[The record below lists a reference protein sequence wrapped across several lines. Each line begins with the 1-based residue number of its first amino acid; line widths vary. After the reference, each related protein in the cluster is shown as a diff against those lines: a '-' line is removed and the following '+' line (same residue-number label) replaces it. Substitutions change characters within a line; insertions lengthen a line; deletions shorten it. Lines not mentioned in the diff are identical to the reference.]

1 MNGTE
6 GLEDKLQQLLND
18 PDSMAQ
24 IMSFAQSLG
33 AQTQQAQQ
41 PQQPQTAVPPI
52 DPGMMQAI
60 VGIMQQL
67 QRTDSR
73 QEALLN
79 ALKPYLAPERREKID
94 RAAQIAR
101 LSRLAG
107 TALQNYGGLF
117 GSSLKR
123 GG

>member
-1 MNGTE
+1 MIGTE

-24 IMSFAQSLG
+24 IMSLAQSFG
-33 AQTQQAQQ
+33 ASQ
-41 PQQPQTAVPPI
+41 PQEQPQAAVPPI
-52 DPGMMQAI
+52 DDGMMRAI
-60 VGIMQQL
+60 VGMMQQL
-67 QRTDSR
+67 QQTDSR
-73 QEALLN
+73 QDALLC

-107 TALQNYGGLF
+107 SALQNYGGLL
-117 GSSLKR
+117 GKR

>member
-1 MNGTE
+1 MIGTE
-6 GLEDKLQQLLND
+6 GLEEKLQQLLND

-33 AQTQQAQQ
+33 GQMQ
-41 PQQPQTAVPPI
+41 PPQTAVPPI
-52 DPGMMQAI
+52 DDGTMRTIIGM
-60 VGIMQQL
+60 MQQL

-73 QEALLN
+73 QEALLS

-107 TALQNYGGLF
+107 SALQNGLF
-117 GSSLKR
+117 GKR

>member
-6 GLEDKLQQLLND
+6 GLEEKLQQLLSD

-33 AQTQQAQQ
+33 GQMQPPQ
-41 PQQPQTAVPPI
+41 PQQSPEPQAAVPSI

-67 QRTDSR
+67 QHTDSR

-107 TALQNYGGLF
+107 TVLQNYGGLF
-117 GSSLKR
+117 GSR

>member
-33 AQTQQAQQ
+33 VQTQQAQQ

-73 QEALLN
+73 QDALLN

>member
-6 GLEDKLQQLLND
+6 GLEEKLQQLLND

-33 AQTQQAQQ
+33 GQMQQ
-41 PQQPQTAVPPI
+41 PQQPQQSQEPQAAVPPI

-117 GSSLKR
+117 GSR

>member
-33 AQTQQAQQ
+33 VQTQQAQQ

-73 QEALLN
+73 QDALLN

-117 GSSLKR
+117 GSR